1 MNNHGQTEERTGDSG
16 MRKNSD
22 LGEEEP
28 QHSGKSL
35 DE

>member
-1 MNNHGQTEERTGDSG
+1 MKNHRQTEDRTGDSG

-28 QHSGKSL
+28 QYSGKSL